1 MKKTL
6 SSSLL
11 LLLAWLTVTC
21 HAESSERHFIVEFG
35 NTPLGAKPYSW
46 IPVVEAMAAFGL
58 LMYGRGHYGQ
68 QNQPQS
74 QPQSQP
80 SQSQASGITPHHTA
94 AFSSLMSSDSGGGHQ
109 DPKQSQHT
117 LGLNCFVDSCHG
129 VCRFLSQGF
138 ERSSTGHTHHD
149 TTETQRD
156 KLGTGRSLGIHIP
169 RIAFREPE
177 NSASISHLLA
187 GPDPATWPEPM
198 VKIVWTRSLATKFP
212 LERFRPYGVMV
223 SDIDGY
229 LRELGNHTM
238 SFNCSFDSCNGF
250 CRLGQYDGGG
260 STEESLKSEVSSA
273 NQTHHGM
280 TESQTF
286 QPQAGGHS
294 FFDALLA
301 GLFPISQSSPI
312 NNHSTEPA
320 GTLECSSDTY
330 GAGWDVDSDMDV
342 DPYEE

>member
-1 MKKTL
+1 MKKT
-6 SSSLL
+6 SLL

-21 HAESSERHFIVEFG
+21 HAESSIRHFIVEFG
-35 NTPLGAKPYSW
+35 DTPLSAKPYSW

-74 QPQSQP
+74 QPQRRS
-80 SQSQASGITPHHTA
+80 SQSQASGIIRHHTA
-94 AFSSLMSSDSGGGHQ
+94 AFSSLMSSGSGGGHQ
-109 DPKQSQHT
+109 DPKQSRHT

-156 KLGTGRSLGIHIP
+156 KLGAGRSLLIEIP
-169 RIAFREPE
+169 TSAFRKRE
-177 NSASISHLLA
+177 NAASIGHLVA
-187 GPDPATWPEPM
+187 GFDPMTSTEPTI
-198 VKIVWTRSLATKFP
+198 KIAWTRSDATAFP

-223 SDIDGY
+223 SDTDGH

-260 STEESLKSEVSSA
+260 STEESRRSEVSSA
-273 NQTHHGM
+273 SQTHHGM

-320 GTLECSSDTY
+320 GTLEDSSDTH
-330 GAGWDVDSDMDV
+330 GAGWDVDSAMDV